1 MLEADPDF
9 MQAQRLSQLG
19 PSVPAPMSM
28 PMPGMTGPLGGPS
41 MAPQGGLD
49 ARPRTNDL
57 GPRPFDE
64 QHYRAAFDEF
74 VSSKMRLGDP
84 VDSISFEGF
93 RDKLAKIE
101 QTLIEKHGCR
111 SVRFQVI
118 VRDRQVSLRPQLVR

>member
-9 MQAQRLSQLG
+9 LQAQRLSQLG
-19 PSVPAPMSM
+19 PSAPAPMQM
-28 PMPGMTGPLGGPS
+28 PSMTGPLGGPS
-41 MAPQGGLD
+41 MAMQPPMD
-49 ARPRTNDL
+49 VRPRTNDL
-57 GPRPFDE
+57 GPRPYDE
-64 QHYRAAFDEF
+64 VHYRAAFDEF

-118 VRDRQVSLRPQLVR
+118 VRERQVSLRPQLVR